1 MRHLPLLLVLCAALP
16 IRAEIGCAC
25 DASKPETLQAREC
38 SLCREAEALPL
49 DPPVFVLKDASPR
62 KPQRWLTLPRSHGQ
76 RGAEALAGRT
86 AQERLLLWTAAIE
99 KAKSLWGEEWGLA
112 INGVTTRTQCHT
124 HIHVGKLLKGVET
137 GRFIVVD
144 GPAKIPA
151 PEDDSG
157 LWVHPVGRKLHVHL
171 GEQITETVLLR

>member
-1 MRHLPLLLVLCAALP
+1 MRHLPVLLVLCAALP
-16 IRAEIGCAC
+16 SSGDVSHCAC
-25 DASKPETLQAREC
+25 DATKPETLEAREC
-38 SLCREAEALPL
+38 SLCREAEMQPP
-49 DPPVFVLKDASPR
+49 DPPVFSLKDASPR
-62 KPQRWLTLPRSHGQ
+62 KPQRWLMLPRSHGT
-76 RGAEALAGRT
+76 GAEPLARRT
-86 AQERLLLWTAAIE
+86 PQERKLLWTAAIE

-124 HIHVGKLLKGVET
+124 HIHIGKLLRGVET
-137 GRFIVVD
+137 RRFMVVD
-144 GPAKIPA
+144 DPAKIPA